1 MHAGI
6 SILIGTNRN
15 IAQPLPYP
23 ADAPVLIFPPLIFL
37 ISYYGFSFNP
47 VPKFR
52 LFWIF
57 PLPLPNTYCLH
68 IHQIPHPSIADILL
82 CFFIDFLLV
91 GSYSPLQLV
100 HPTVAEVS
108 SWKSQSDHFIALTN
122 LSWPLSPPL
131 SFPFYLQHH
140 PILALATF
148 AYRRHQEC
156 MWWII
161 NIWYTW
167 TLLHAEEHK
176 MSFRVF
182 TEF

>member
-6 SILIGTNRN
+6 SILIGTNLN
-15 IAQPLPYP
+15 ISQPLPCP

-57 PLPLPNTYCLH
+57 PLPLPHTHCLH
-68 IHQIPHPSIADILL
+68 IHQVLHPSTADILL
-82 CFFIDFLLV
+82 CFLIDFLLV
-91 GSYSPLQLV
+91 GSPLQLV
-100 HPTVAEVS
+100 LPTIVAVS
-108 SWKSQSDHFIALTN
+108 SWKSQSDHFIALMN
-122 LSWPLSPPL
+122 VSWPLPPPL

-140 PILALATF
+140 SILVLATL
-148 AYRRHQEC
+148 AYQRHQEHT
-156 MWWII
+156 WWII
-161 NIWYTW
+161 NIWYMW
-167 TLLHAEEHK
+167 TLLYAEEHK
-176 MSFRVF
+176 MSFKVF

>member
-6 SILIGTNRN
+6 SILIGTNLN

-57 PLPLPNTYCLH
+57 PLPLSNTYCLH
-68 IHQIPHPSIADILL
+68 IHQILHPSIADILL

-100 HPTVAEVS
+100 LPTVAEVS